1 MAGSQP
7 RIDYPNFGGNF
18 ADRQAQQQRLSMALT
33 NSTLDRQLSA
43 IKDLPNIAAIAGPAA
58 ADRYASLFGNVP
70 EGTNI
75 VDTPY
80 ANALSMANLA
90 YANRRGTKS
99 GSGSDDD
106 EGLWG
111 DMKSSDAIIEYADG
125 RRLVMDSNS
134 AKEALE
140 SSIRDEG
147 GLPFKVIQWGKPPTK
162 QAFDQIMTPG
172 APVQQKRSDT
182 GNIAG
187 ANASGTVSGLT
198 QNEDGSWTD
207 TVTGKTYK

>member
-80 ANALSMANLA
+80 ANQLSQLKLAALV
-90 YANRRGTKS
+90 NRGKKS
-99 GSGSDDD
+99 GGDDD
-106 EGLWG
+106 EDLFSK
-111 DMKSSDAIIEYADG
+111 MKSSDALVQYEDG
-125 RRLVMDSNS
+125 SFGVMDSNS

-140 SSIRDEG
+140 SSVRNEG
-147 GLPFKVIQWGKPPTK
+147 GLPFKIVRWGKPENVEQYRQMSRERK
-162 QAFDQIMTPG
+162 
-172 APVQQKRSDT
+172 SDT
-182 GNIAG
+182 GNVAG